1 MKHWS
6 LAAST
11 ATLALFAGY
20 AQADVTPDQ
29 VWQNWQDMSAAMGQ
43 TLSVG
48 SSKTE
53 GGALVVTDLKA
64 VTEKDGSKVETALG
78 EVRLT
83 DKGDGTVAIT
93 MSDSYTVTMD
103 FPAKGTDPAKNAEI
117 LVSQPGMAIV
127 ASGTPEATDYAFTV
141 PKLELTLNKLD
152 GEDAAA
158 KGTKVQATLA
168 NLAGHYLIAPEGA
181 GKKLD
186 SQFAADSLSIAV
198 KGKDTEDGSDV
209 DLTASVSALA
219 GKAAGTLTGMENKEL
234 SDALKAGFAVESTL
248 TYGAVAYTVNVVDA
262 QGPSKIAGS
271 SQGGSLQF
279 ALDAARL
286 LLETQGKGVQLAMSG
301 PSIPLP
307 EVSLSYAESGFKL
320 LMPVEKSDTPQDYGF
335 AIKLVDLSLSNDIWG
350 MIDPTAQLPHDPATV
365 ILDTKGTATLTHD
378 LMNQTEMAALG
389 DAPPGQLNSLD
400 LTQLLAK
407 VAGAELTGAGAFT
420 FDNTDMTTY
429 QGVPAPTGKLDLKL
443 VGGNAL
449 LDKLVAMGL
458 ISSDDAMGARMMLS
472 MFAKAG
478 AGPDELTSTLEF
490 KDKHFYANGQQLQ

>member
-29 VWQNWQDMSAAMGQ
+29 VWQNWQDMSASMGQ
-43 TLSVG
+43 TLTVG
-48 SSKTE
+48 STKTE

-64 VTEKDGSKVETALG
+64 VTGKDGSKVETALG

-83 DKGDGTVAIT
+83 DKGDGTVEIT
-93 MSDSYTVTMD
+93 MSDSYTVAMN
-103 FPAKGTDPAKNAEI
+103 FPPSGSDPAKSAEI
-117 LVSQPGMAIV
+117 LISQPGMAIV
-127 ASGTPEATDYAFTV
+127 ASGTPEATDYAFSA
-141 PKLELTLNKLD
+141 PKMELTLSKLD
-152 GEDAAA
+152 GKDAVAE
-158 KGTKVQATLA
+158 GTNVQATLA
-168 NLAGHYLIAPEGA
+168 NVAGHYLVAPEGTS
-181 GKKLD
+181 KKLD
-186 SQFAADSLSIAV
+186 SQLTADSLSIAV
-198 KGKDTEDGSDV
+198 KGKDPENNSDV
-209 DLTASVSALA
+209 DLTASVSGLTAKGTGVLA
-219 GKAAGTLTGMENKEL
+219 GMENKEL

-262 QGPSKIAGS
+262 QGPSKIVGS
-271 SQGGSLQF
+271 SQGGSLQV
-279 ALDAARL
+279 AMDAARL
-286 LLETQGKGVQLAMSG
+286 LLDAQGKGVQLAISG
-301 PSIPLP
+301 PTIPLP
-307 EVSLSYAESGFKL
+307 EVSLSYAESGFKFL
-320 LMPVEKSDTPQDYGF
+320 IPVEKSETPQDYGF
-335 AIKLVDLSLSNDIWG
+335 AVKLVDLSLSNDIWG

-389 DAPPGQLNSLD
+389 EAPPGQLNSLD
-400 LTQLLAK
+400 LTQILAK

-429 QGVPAPTGKLDLKL
+429 QGMPAPTGKIDLKL

-478 AGPDELTSTLEF
+478 AGQDELTSTLEF

>member
-6 LAAST
+6 LAVST

-29 VWQNWQDMSAAMGQ
+29 VWQSWQEMSASMGQ
-43 TLSVG
+43 TLTVG
-48 SSKTE
+48 STKTE
-53 GGALVVTDLKA
+53 GGALIVTDLKA
-64 VTEKDGSKVETALG
+64 VTENDGSKVETALG

-83 DKGDGTVAIT
+83 DKGDGTVEIT
-93 MSDSYTVTMD
+93 MSDSYTVAMN
-103 FPAKGTDPAKNAEI
+103 FPPSGSDPAKSAEI
-117 LVSQPGMAIV
+117 LISQPGMAIV
-127 ASGTPEATDYAFTV
+127 ASGTPEATDYAFTA
-141 PKLELTLNKLD
+141 PKLELTLSKLD
-152 GEDAAA
+152 GKDAAA
-158 KGTKVQATLA
+158 EGTNVQATLA
-168 NLAGHYLIAPEGA
+168 NLAGHYLVAPEGT

-186 SQFAADSLSIAV
+186 SQFSADSLSIAV
-198 KGKDTEDGSDV
+198 KGKDPENNSDV
-209 DLTASVSALA
+209 DLTASVSDLA
-219 GKAAGTLTGMENKEL
+219 GKGTGTLVGMENKEF
-234 SDALKAGFAVESTL
+234 SDALKAGFAMESGL

-262 QGPSKIAGS
+262 QGPSKIVGS

-286 LLETQGKGVQLAMSG
+286 LLETQGNGVQLAMSG
-301 PSIPLP
+301 PTIPLP
-307 EVSLSYAESGFKL
+307 EVSLTYAESGVRF
-320 LMPVEKSDTPQDYGF
+320 LMPVEKSDTPQDFGF
-335 AIKLVDLSLSNDIWG
+335 LVKLVDLSLSNDIWG

-365 ILDTKGTATLTHD
+365 IIDTKGTATLTHD

-400 LTQLLAK
+400 LTQILAK
-407 VAGAELTGAGAFT
+407 VVGAELTGAGAFT

-429 QGVPAPTGKLDLKL
+429 QGVPAPTGKIDLKL

-478 AGPDELTSTLEF
+478 TGEDELTSTLEF